1 MFLTWYKHHVTNTEK
16 TQCFLSEE
24 FETER
29 RNTNVNEE
37 RNTAKTTGE
46 DAWRDEVSGMQPVLG
61 FHMYREIC
69 HSTER
74 DNIPRPEL
82 LSGRTVFLTPPCW
95 LRGCQH
101 FILQDFLRS
110 LA

>member
-1 MFLTWYKHHVTNTEK
+1 MYHVTNTEE

-24 FETER
+24 FEAER

-61 FHMYREIC
+61 FRTYREIC

-74 DNIPRPEL
+74 
-82 LSGRTVFLTPPCW
+82 
-95 LRGCQH
+95 
-101 FILQDFLRS
+101 
-110 LA
+110 